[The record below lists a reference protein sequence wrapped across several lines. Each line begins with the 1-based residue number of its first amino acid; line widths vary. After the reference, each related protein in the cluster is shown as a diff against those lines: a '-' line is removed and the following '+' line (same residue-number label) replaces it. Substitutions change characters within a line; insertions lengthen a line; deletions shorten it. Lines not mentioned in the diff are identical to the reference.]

1 MNAATTTF
9 DAREQLG
16 RDIVDA
22 AVLRGRF
29 TLRSGAV
36 SDYYIDKFRLTTD
49 PALLA
54 RIAEALE
61 ALLPTDMQRIA
72 GTALGAVP
80 LATALALRTGL
91 PALFVRADAK
101 AYGTGKA
108 VEGRL
113 ELGDRTVLVED
124 VVTTGG
130 AGVAASA
137 ALREAGAQLIGAVCV
152 VDREQGG
159 AERFAEAGLRL
170 RALFTRTELGLSG

>member
-1 MNAATTTF
+1 MTSAPTDT
-9 DAREQLG
+9 G
-16 RDIVDA
+16 RDALARDLVAA

-29 TLRSGAV
+29 TLRSGAA

-54 RIAEALE
+54 RISDVLAPM
-61 ALLPTDMQRIA
+61 LPEGVARIA

-80 LATALALRTGL
+80 LATALSLRTGL
-91 PALFVRADAK
+91 PSVFVRADAK

-108 VEGRL
+108 VEGVL
-113 ELGDRTVLVED
+113 EHGDRVVLVED

-130 AGVAASA
+130 ASLQALE
-137 ALREAGAQLIGAVCV
+137 ALRAAGAEVVRVVAV

-159 AERFAEAGLRL
+159 AERFAASGVDFQ
-170 RALFTRTELGLSG
+170 ALFTRTELGLGG